1 MPTPHDAK
9 RVVHTAHET
18 RDTRNGRNGRNGHGA
33 HEDARAPQPP
43 RAERAERATHAPRA
57 QRETPSGSL
66 SGLERLE
73 RLAELTRDEQTKED
87 AQTVA
92 SLPSVA
98 QANGAGEGHVLIADD
113 EPEIRAMLRDVLES
127 EGYRISEARN
137 DTEVIEQ
144 ATRRDGRPD
153 LILLDIRIPNKDGI
167 AILQQLLSAGVD
179 TPVVLM
185 TQYTTATLA
194 IKAMQM
200 GAADYITKPFNID
213 EVPLTIER
221 ILNHERL
228 KRQVEEKL
236 PPTVK
241 IDPTE
246 RIIGSTPEMVDI
258 FKLVG
263 RVART
268 PATVLITGETGTGK
282 ELMAEAIHNAS
293 DRRNG
298 PLIKVNCAA
307 LPETLLESELFGH
320 EKGSFT
326 GALNQHKGRF
336 EMADHGTIFLDEVGE
351 MTLGTQKKLL
361 RVLQEREFE
370 RVGGVAPVKVDVR
383 VLAAT
388 NRNLLEES
396 QAGRFREDLYFRL
409 NVIEI
414 AMPPLRKRKED
425 IPALVNHF
433 LDKHRYSAVSQPAR
447 ITQKAVDKL
456 MTYDWPGNVR
466 ELENTIQRAVVL
478 GGGGLITP
486 DHISFQGEISRTVV
500 DVEELVRAGAPLD
513 EIVAM
518 ARKEAIRV
526 ALRLNEDDHTRA
538 AQQLGMNAEA
548 FEAAL
553 LDMELASLR
562 VE

>member
-43 RAERAERATHAPRA
+43 RAERATHAPRA